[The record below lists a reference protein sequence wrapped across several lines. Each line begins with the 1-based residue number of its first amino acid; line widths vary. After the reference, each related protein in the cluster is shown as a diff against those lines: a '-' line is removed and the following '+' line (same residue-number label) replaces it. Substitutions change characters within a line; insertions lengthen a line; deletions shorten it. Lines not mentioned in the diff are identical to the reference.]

1 MRIVILAATA
11 VLAIG
16 YSAPAF
22 AQARSFQACW
32 DLAEKSGRTYGSPHQ
47 GFVTRCMDG
56 SAIAGAPPKQAPTPA
71 LRAEAKTYSACWA
84 LAEARGLTPGSPHK
98 TFVTNCMAGRQ
109 N

>member
-1 MRIVILAATA
+1 MRTIILAATA
-11 VLAIG
+11 VLAVS

-32 DLAEKSGRTYGSPHQ
+32 DLAEKSGTTYGNPHR
-47 GFVTRCMDG
+47 GFVSRCMAG
-56 SAIAGAPPKQAPTPA
+56 GRVAGAPPKEKPTPQ
-71 LRAEAKTYSACWA
+71 LRAEARTYSACWT

-98 TFVTNCMAGRQ
+98 TFVTNCVAGKQ